1 MDNLFLC
8 ILHKKSLE
16 PNNYKGFAFVIVQ
29 VNNLAKMYLLKSL
42 YSWEKKGAIIS
53 LKMQAMKKEVNG
65 QKVAQSLTVQGLCHL

>member
-16 PNNYKGFAFVIVQ
+16 PNNHKGFAFVVVQ

-42 YSWEKKGAIIS
+42 YSWEKKGAIVS
-53 LKMQAMKKEVNG
+53 LKMQAMKKEGNG
-65 QKVAQSLTVQGLCHL
+65 QRVAQSLTVQGLCHL